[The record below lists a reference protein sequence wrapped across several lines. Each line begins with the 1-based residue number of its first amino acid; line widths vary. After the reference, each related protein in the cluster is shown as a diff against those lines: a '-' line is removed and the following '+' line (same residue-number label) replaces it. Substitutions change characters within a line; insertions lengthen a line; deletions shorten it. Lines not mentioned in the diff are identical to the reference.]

1 MRVYVNDEP
10 KELHVYDRETGVDFA
25 KSVLCA
31 QDQLEKNMY
40 GEFCLTPEEY
50 DFWTG
55 ILATQQ
61 ETEDMYF
68 SLKQNDAVNR
78 EELEN
83 YIYEET
89 KYITET
95 KFIVENENISLKA
108 LVQAVERKDGAW
120 LRDNGLPK
128 TAKNVE
134 KE

>member
-10 KELHVYDRETGVDFA
+10 KELHVYDRESGVDFA

-40 GEFCLTPEEY
+40 GEFCLTEEEY
-50 DFWTG
+50 EFWTG
-55 ILATQQ
+55 VLAKQQ
-61 ETEDMYF
+61 QSEDIYF
-68 SLKQNDAVNR
+68 ALKKDKAVDR
-78 EELEN
+78 QELEN

-95 KFIVENENISLKA
+95 KFIVDNEYLALAALQKA
-108 LVQAVERKDGAW
+108 VNMKDAVW
-120 LRDNGLPK
+120 LRNEDMPK
-128 TAKNVE
+128 TAANVE